1 MVSMFHVSEPPIY
14 FMTIGERLLDEYGW
28 LQKEVSRKGAKAQR
42 SYRSSTS
49 PLTIRVMPFV
59 ISSSLKLIN
68 SPNRL
73 SAR

>member
-1 MVSMFHVSEPPIY
+1 MVSIVDMPEPSIC
-14 FMTIGERLLDEYGW
+14 FMTIGERLLDENGW
-28 LQKEVSRKGAKAQR
+28 LLKEVSRKGAKAQR

-49 PLTIRVMPFV
+49 PLTMRVMPFL